1 MLECSFLWANWVFL
15 IVKKSAFLKEVGG
28 DQMVKWHLRTWFL
41 SVTIVI
47 SYFKMYFL
55 NMGFH
60 LVLLCV
66 LVSLPHELL
75 CILFEVNNFQI
86 YILSY
91 FYFRNFT

>member
-47 SYFKMYFL
+47 
-55 NMGFH
+55 G
-60 LVLLCV
+60 
-66 LVSLPHELL
+66 PP
-75 CILFEVNNFQI
+75 
-86 YILSY
+86 LSAL
-91 FYFRNFT
+91 RTTEGGLQWPMEAGH

>member
-1 MLECSFLWANWVFL
+1 
-15 IVKKSAFLKEVGG
+15 
-28 DQMVKWHLRTWFL
+28 MVKWHLRAWFL
-41 SVTIVI
+41 TVTIAK
-47 SYFKMYFL
+47 SYLKMYFL

-75 CILFEVNNFQI
+75 CILFEVNNSQI